1 MDEDSLWPIIF
12 TLVNQSLFYLKVFLL
27 YPEASAAT
35 ETKKHISCS
44 NPRFIL
50 QPFFSISII
59 LEGKFCPKQSFS
71 SLILPLTRDP
81 LLLWTTIEVK
91 LQMKIFHFT
100 HIIDSM
106 RRSIIRIY
114 RKCGRGVTKTI
125 QTLLSIAV
133 GTDVHM
139 YIHILYTHFI

>member
-1 MDEDSLWPIIF
+1 
-12 TLVNQSLFYLKVFLL
+12 
-27 YPEASAAT
+27 
-35 ETKKHISCS
+35 
-44 NPRFIL
+44 
-50 QPFFSISII
+50 
-59 LEGKFCPKQSFS
+59 
-71 SLILPLTRDP
+71 
-81 LLLWTTIEVK
+81 
-91 LQMKIFHFT
+91 MKIFHFT